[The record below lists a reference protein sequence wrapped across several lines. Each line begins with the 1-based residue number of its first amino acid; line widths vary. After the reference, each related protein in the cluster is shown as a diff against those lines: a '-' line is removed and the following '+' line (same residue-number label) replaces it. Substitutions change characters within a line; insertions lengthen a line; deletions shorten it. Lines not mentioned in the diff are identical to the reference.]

1 MTNKISLVDY
11 DKVISD
17 DKQLC
22 KTFGNLFQEVVKTL
36 SVSDSFNISNYSH
49 SDLVNS
55 AIRNYEN
62 HSNMK
67 NIRETITI
75 TSTFKFSGLD
85 EAGVEKLIGNLNSSK
100 VETFKNIS
108 TKCLKV
114 ASNICS
120 PFLAAIWN
128 QELILNK
135 KFSQKLKLVDITLV
149 YKKEDST
156 KVKKS

>member
-22 KTFGNLFQEVVKTL
+22 KTFGNLFQEALKTL

-49 SDLVNS
+49 SDLVNN

-67 NIRETITI
+67 KIRETITI

-85 EAGVEKLIGNLNSSK
+85 EAGVEKSIGNLNSSK
-100 VETFKNIS
+100 VETFKNIP

-114 ASNICS
+114 TSNIC
-120 PFLAAIWN
+120 FLQLSGIKN
-128 QELILNK
+128 LSSIKNSHK
-135 KFSQKLKLVDITLV
+135 N
-149 YKKEDST
+149 
-156 KVKKS
+156 

>member
-22 KTFGNLFQEVVKTL
+22 KTFGNLFQEALKTL

-49 SDLVNS
+49 SDLVNN
-55 AIRNYEN
+55 AIRNYKN

-85 EAGVEKLIGNLNSSK
+85 EAGVEKSIGNLNSSK
-100 VETFKNIS
+100 VETFKNIP

-114 ASNICS
+114 TSNIC
-120 PFLAAIWN
+120 FLQLSGIKN
-128 QELILNK
+128 LSSIKNSHK
-135 KFSQKLKLVDITLV
+135 N
-149 YKKEDST
+149 
-156 KVKKS
+156 

>member
-22 KTFGNLFQEVVKTL
+22 KTFGNLFQEAVKTL

-49 SDLVNS
+49 SDLVNN

-85 EAGVEKLIGNLNSSK
+85 EAGVEKSIGNLNSSK
-100 VETFKNIS
+100 VETFKNIP

-114 ASNICS
+114 TSNIC
-120 PFLAAIWN
+120 FLQLSGIKN
-128 QELILNK
+128 LSSIKNSHK
-135 KFSQKLKLVDITLV
+135 N
-149 YKKEDST
+149 
-156 KVKKS
+156 

>member
-1 MTNKISLVDY
+1 MGQISFLHEHKLSRITISFFFSKKNYKKTVTNKISLVDY

-17 DKQLC
+17 DKQLF
-22 KTFGNLFQEVVKTL
+22 KTFGNLFQETVKTL

-49 SDLVNS
+49 SDLVNN

-67 NIRETITI
+67 NIRETIT
-75 TSTFKFSGLD
+75 F
-85 EAGVEKLIGNLNSSK
+85 
-100 VETFKNIS
+100 
-108 TKCLKV
+108 
-114 ASNICS
+114 
-120 PFLAAIWN
+120 FLAAIWN

-135 KFSQKLKLVDITLV
+135 TFSQKLKLVDITLV

>member
-22 KTFGNLFQEVVKTL
+22 KTFGNLFQEAVKTL

-49 SDLVNS
+49 SDLVNN

-85 EAGVEKLIGNLNSSK
+85 EAGVEK
-100 VETFKNIS
+100 
-108 TKCLKV
+108 
-114 ASNICS
+114 
-120 PFLAAIWN
+120 
-128 QELILNK
+128 
-135 KFSQKLKLVDITLV
+135 
-149 YKKEDST
+149 
-156 KVKKS
+156 